1 MKSAVK
7 ILTGESAANMLDRLS
22 FDIISIAWLDEAK
35 AKKSPRDILN
45 HYKILVM
52 LKGQAHIHIGKTKY
66 YTKAGDCILFA
77 PGSLY
82 HAEISDD
89 KGCQFA
95 AINFSLSSPME
106 DKDFQRLTALKDI
119 AIYPQLVSDNVTSS
133 VVNIFENCFAE
144 SEGHYYQA
152 ILLLKRLVGTI
163 FYLGHPVSAE
173 APSSKGR
180 SSEEDLVLMC
190 HRYIINNP
198 SVAVT
203 VDDLCQLCN
212 VSQSYLYKSFSN
224 VLGQSTKQFITDTK
238 LDIAAKELLQTD
250 KSISQVAHDNGYSNG
265 YQFSNVFKKKYNVSP
280 TEYRKNNR

>member
-7 ILTGESAANMLDRLS
+7 ILKDEAAANLLDKLS
-22 FDIISIAWLDEAK
+22 FDIISIAWLDEAH

-45 HYKILVM
+45 YYKILVM
-52 LKGQAHIHIGKTKY
+52 LKGQASIYIGKNVY
-66 YTKAGDCILFA
+66 YTKSGDCILFA

-95 AINFSLSSPME
+95 AINFAISSPVE
-106 DKDFQRLTALKDI
+106 EKEFKRILGIKDI
-119 AIYPQLVSDNVTSS
+119 AIYPQIVSDNVTTS

-163 FYLGHPVSAE
+163 FYLGHPVSTE
-173 APSSKGR
+173 SSTTKSR
-180 SSEEDLVLMC
+180 SSEEELVLIC
-190 HRYIINNP
+190 HRHIINNP
-198 SVAVT
+198 SIAVT
-203 VDDLCQLCN
+203 VEELCELCN
-212 VSQSYLYKSFSN
+212 VSQSYLYKCFSN

-250 KSISQVAHDNGYSNG
+250 KSVAQIAQDNGYSNG
-265 YQFSNVFKKKYNVSP
+265 YQFSNAFKKKYSLTP